1 MKDIIRF
8 CLVLGLITT
17 IAGFFL
23 GLVYSYTK
31 DKIASQE
38 KEKTLGAV
46 KTVLE
51 GMEVEEAT
59 AKDKSGNEIQYWKG
73 KVNGEVK
80 GFAFVVHKYGYSSD
94 VKGIVGVNK
103 DGEIVGFEI
112 TFQLETPALGTRA
125 AEVPSNDYIWGI
137 FSKKKGEKHVI
148 KPWFQEQFIGL
159 TINKPII
166 VVKGTEWL
174 IMGPQEREMLKES
187 NDISA
192 ISGATITSKAV
203 ADSMN
208 DVRDQMLDLIK
219 ADSSNSNNMSEKM

>member
-8 CLVLGLITT
+8 FIVLGLITT

-46 KTVLE
+46 RTVLE
-51 GMEVEEAT
+51 GMEVEEST
-59 AKDKSGNEIQYWKG
+59 VKDKSGKEIQYWKG
-73 KVNGEVK
+73 KVNGEVS

-94 VKGIVGVNK
+94 VKSIVGVNK

-125 AEVPSNDYIWGI
+125 TEVPSNDYIWSI
-137 FSKKKGEKHVI
+137 FSKKKGAKQVI

-159 TINKPII
+159 TINKPIVI
-166 VVKGTEWL
+166 VKGTEWL
-174 IMGPQEREMLKES
+174 IMSANEKETLKKS

-208 DVRDQMLDLIK
+208 DVREQMLDLIK
-219 ADSSNSNNMSEKM
+219 VDSSK

>member
-8 CLVLGLITT
+8 CLVLGIITT

-31 DKIASQE
+31 DRIASQE

-94 VKGIVGVNK
+94 VKGIVV
-103 DGEIVGFEI
+103 
-112 TFQLETPALGTRA
+112 
-125 AEVPSNDYIWGI
+125 S
-137 FSKKKGEKHVI
+137 
-148 KPWFQEQFIGL
+148 
-159 TINKPII
+159 
-166 VVKGTEWL
+166 
-174 IMGPQEREMLKES
+174 
-187 NDISA
+187 
-192 ISGATITSKAV
+192 
-203 ADSMN
+203 
-208 DVRDQMLDLIK
+208 
-219 ADSSNSNNMSEKM
+219 